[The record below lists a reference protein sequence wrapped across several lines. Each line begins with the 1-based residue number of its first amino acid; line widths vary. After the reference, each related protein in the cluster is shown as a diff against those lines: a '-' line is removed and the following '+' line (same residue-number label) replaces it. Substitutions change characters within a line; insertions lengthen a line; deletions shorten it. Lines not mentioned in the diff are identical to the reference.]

1 MKCFNHRELD
11 AIAVCRH
18 CGRALCPACVAES
31 AGMSACK
38 GRCEA
43 EVAAIHSETQ
53 LSLHSYVSMIPM
65 FRVVAFLAYP
75 VGVVGVSVG
84 CYALVMGIG
93 GRVEPTMFVVV
104 GVGLIAAG
112 HFFRQLAREF
122 KRRAEKLP

>member
-53 LSLHSYVSMIPM
+53 FSLHSYVSMIPM
-65 FRVVAFLAYP
+65 FRVVAFLGYP
-75 VGVVGVSVG
+75 VGLVGIGIGS
-84 CYALVMGIG
+84 YALVMGIG
-93 GRVEPTMFVVV
+93 GRLEPTVFVVV
-104 GVGLIAAG
+104 GIGLIALG
-112 HFFRQLAREF
+112 HSFHKLAREF
-122 KRRAEKLP
+122 KSRAAKLP